1 MKPETFTQ
9 VLILLAVG
17 GAMLLSGFDKP
28 VPAAVG
34 LLIGYL
40 LPSPVQTIAAL
51 NSPVGTKKEG

>member
-1 MKPETFTQ
+1 
-9 VLILLAVG
+9 
-17 GAMLLSGFDKP
+17 MLLSGFDKP